1 MPHQV
6 TAELSTRKR
15 EGYAREKKKG
25 TCYLNKKTHRVDVSG
40 SRCVRAQNRTWGG
53 VCACDPRR
61 PEKPEACLKTTHAKA
76 GEEKPASLASDR
88 LGAGA
93 RGWGW
98 LRYGIVIPYP
108 G

>member
-1 MPHQV
+1 MLAAAHV
-6 TAELSTRKR
+6 C
-15 EGYAREKKKG
+15 ARAKP
-25 TCYLNKKTHRVDVSG
+25 DVG
-40 SRCVRAQNRTWGG
+40 RG
-53 VCACDPRR
+53 VCACDARR
-61 PEKPEACLKTTHAKA
+61 PEKPEAFLKTTHAKA

-98 LRYGIVIPYP
+98 LGYGIVIPYP

>member
-1 MPHQV
+1 MC
-6 TAELSTRKR
+6 A
-15 EGYAREKKKG
+15 
-25 TCYLNKKTHRVDVSG
+25 
-40 SRCVRAQNRTWGG
+40 RAQNRTWGG
-53 VCACDPRR
+53 VCACDARR
-61 PEKPEACLKTTHAKA
+61 LEKPEACLKTTHAKA

-98 LRYGIVIPYP
+98 LGYGIVIPYS